1 MQKGQLLFEI
11 DPRPFQAALDQA
23 KGQLAQA
30 EAQLVQAEAQLAT
43 AEANQH
49 KSELDVDKYTPL
61 AKAEAVSQQDLDNAV
76 QTNLAN
82 KAQVQ
87 AAKAAITAAKAQIQA
102 GQAAVETANI
112 NLGFTRVAS
121 PINGIVGIAQAQVG
135 DLVSASSGA
144 LTTVST
150 LDPIRD
156 YFTVSEQTYLELHA
170 TAMSKLRRPATDFTV
185 SAQEFLKL
193 QKQLSSSD
201 SRRWKLQLIL
211 ADGSTYPYEGDFY
224 FADRSVDQSTGAIQ
238 LAALFPN
245 PGNVLRPGQYGK
257 VRAVV
262 SVRKGA
268 LLVPQPAVTEMQGSY
283 EVAVVGPDDRVA
295 IRPVKVGERVGTM
308 WVIEEGLKP
317 GEHVVVEGQQMLRP
331 GVTVQPKPFKNSD
344 K

>member
-1 MQKGQLLFEI
+1 MFGEWIGTLAGQVNADIKAQVAGYLLRRDYQEGSYVQKGQLLFEI

-121 PINGIVGIAQAQVG
+121 PINGIVGHG
-135 DLVSASSGA
+135 SGP
-144 LTTVST
+144 SGR
-150 LDPIRD
+150 PR
-156 YFTVSEQTYLELHA
+156 Q
-170 TAMSKLRRPATDFTV
+170 RQQRPADHRLDTRSHSRLFHCQRAD
-185 SAQEFLKL
+185 
-193 QKQLSSSD
+193 LSRAARD
-201 SRRWKLQLIL
+201 SH
-211 ADGSTYPYEGDFY
+211 E
-224 FADRSVDQSTGAIQ
+224 
-238 LAALFPN
+238 
-245 PGNVLRPGQYGK
+245 
-257 VRAVV
+257 
-262 SVRKGA
+262 
-268 LLVPQPAVTEMQGSY
+268 
-283 EVAVVGPDDRVA
+283 
-295 IRPVKVGERVGTM
+295 
-308 WVIEEGLKP
+308 
-317 GEHVVVEGQQMLRP
+317 
-331 GVTVQPKPFKNSD
+331 
-344 K
+344 